1 MRVHLH
7 GRDRRISQVILGV
20 ALAAVIVVGAA
31 APVFAHAGL
40 LLASPAPGSGLPQAP
55 GEVVLRFSEPLDI
68 ALSRI
73 SITGPDGADGGQ
85 GQVLR
90 VTGDPNAMQRR
101 VGVLHVG
108 VYAVHW
114 RSVSALDGHAVSGTY
129 QFGIGTAVVGAESV
143 SDDPVS
149 SEGWAGLVARLL
161 TLGGLAVWFGASML
175 ARWRRLDA
183 RSRFRLARFR
193 RAAPVVVLIGTVLL
207 AVSSALRL
215 TGSLSALPSVL
226 SGNQSGWLRL
236 LILAAAGCGVVL
248 SGRRWAN
255 DFLVVA
261 AIGAE
266 AAAGHAAAAPYPV
279 VATVVFAV
287 HLAAVGVWLTAIV
300 MAVASGTD
308 VVRELSA
315 VAPLAVA
322 AAGTVAATGVV
333 AAAFEVDHVGALL
346 DTRYGEAV
354 LVKAS
359 VLVAMVLAGLVHRQ
373 LRRRPKAKSRQVRR
387 PVAAEAMLA
396 VGGLVVATVL
406 TGFPTPPREEAAAE
420 AATHTEATLTRVA
433 SGSAL
438 SLAAAD
444 GPFVIGLTLSP
455 PEPGPVTVLVTVVG
469 AEPGDGLRDAHLTG
483 ASESDPALDAPL
495 HSCGF
500 GCFTGNVALPS
511 DHWQLSVLA
520 TSNRGPLRFDTEV
533 TLPVADGT
541 SDLQRTRLVMNGLQS
556 AQLTETIRGSADGA
570 AQLTDY
576 VFGAPDRMRFDSSDG
591 TSAVFIGADSY
602 RRDAAS
608 KAWIPNKAGTPFSWP
623 SNFYDSYWS
632 GAMAIRRLGTTTV
645 DGTPTTVIA
654 FVRPDLPAW
663 FRVWVDASGRIR
675 HLEMRTDGHIMD
687 QGYDKFDAAEPV
699 TAPG

>member
-1 MRVHLH
+1 MHRD
-7 GRDRRISQVILGV
+7 GRDRRISQILLGIAVV
-20 ALAAVIVVGAA
+20 ALIVGGAA
-31 APVFAHAGL
+31 EPVFAHAGL
-40 LLASPAPGSGLPQAP
+40 LLASPAPGAGLPQAP

-73 SITGPDGADGGQ
+73 SIIGPDGADGGQ
-85 GQVLR
+85 GQTLG

-101 VGVLHVG
+101 LGVLHVG

-129 QFGIGTAVVGAESV
+129 QFGIGTAVLGAESV

-149 SEGWAGLVARLL
+149 SEGWAGLVGRLL

-175 ARWRRLDA
+175 AHWRRLDG
-183 RSRFRLARFR
+183 RPRDRLARFR
-193 RAAPVVVLIGTVLL
+193 RAAPVVVLIGTALL

-236 LILAAAGCGVVL
+236 LILAAAACGVVL

-255 DFLVVA
+255 DFLVAA

-279 VATVVFAV
+279 VATVVFTV
-287 HLAAVGVWLTAIV
+287 HLAAVGVWLTAIL
-300 MAVASGTD
+300 MAVASGAD

-322 AAGTVAATGVV
+322 AAGTVAVTGVV
-333 AAAFEVDHVGALL
+333 AAAFEVDHVGALV
-346 DTRYGEAV
+346 DTPYGEAV

-373 LRRRPKAKSRQVRR
+373 LRRQPKAKSQRVRR

-406 TGFPTPPREEAAAE
+406 TGFPTPPRQEAAAE
-420 AATHTEATLTRVA
+420 AAAHTDTTLARLA

-444 GPFVIGLTLSP
+444 GPFVVGLTLSP
-455 PEPGPVTVLVTVVG
+455 PEPGRVTVLVTVVG

-483 ASESDPALDAPL
+483 ASDSDPSIDAPL

-500 GCFTGNVALPS
+500 GCFTGNVVLPAA
-511 DHWQLSVLA
+511 HLQLSVLA
-520 TSNRGPLRFDTEV
+520 MSNRGPLRFDTGM
-533 TLPVADGT
+533 TLPVPDGT
-541 SDLQRTRLVMNGLQS
+541 SDLQRTRLAMNHLKS
-556 AQLTETIRGSADGA
+556 AQVTETIRGSADGA
-570 AQLTDY
+570 PQTTDY
-576 VFGAPDRMRFDSSDG
+576 VFASPDRARYDSSDG
-591 TSAVFIGADSY
+591 SSAVLIGADSY
-602 RRDAAS
+602 RRAPES
-608 KAWIPNKAGTPFSWP
+608 IVWIPNKEGTAFSWP
-623 SNFYDSYWS
+623 STFYDSYLS
-632 GAMAIRRLGTTTV
+632 GATAIRRLGTTTV
-645 DGTPTTVIA
+645 DGTPTTVLA

-675 HLEMRTDGHIMD
+675 HLEMRTEGHIMD
-687 QGYDKFDAAEPV
+687 QGYDKFDSAEPV

>member
-1 MRVHLH
+1 M
-7 GRDRRISQVILGV
+7 
-20 ALAAVIVVGAA
+20 
-31 APVFAHAGL
+31 FAHAGL

-85 GQVLR
+85 GQVLG

-101 VGVLHVG
+101 LGVLHVG
-108 VYAVHW
+108 AYAVHW

-129 QFGIGTAVVGAESV
+129 QFGIGTAVLGAESV

-149 SEGWAGLVARLL
+149 SEGWAGLLGRLL

-175 ARWRRLDA
+175 GRWRRLDGPP
-183 RSRFRLARFR
+183 RDRLARFR
-193 RAAPVVVLIGTVLL
+193 RAAPVAVLIGTGLL

-236 LILAAAGCGVVL
+236 LILAAAACGVVL
-248 SGRRWAN
+248 SGRRY
-255 DFLVVA
+255 DFLVAA

-279 VATVVFAV
+279 VATLVFAV
-287 HLAAVGVWLTAIV
+287 HLAAVGVWLTALI

-322 AAGTVAATGVV
+322 AAGTVAVTGVV
-333 AAAFEVDHVGALL
+333 AAAFEVDHVGALV
-346 DTRYGEAV
+346 DTPYGVAV

-373 LRRRPKAKSRQVRR
+373 LRHQPKAKSRRVRR

-420 AATHTEATLTRVA
+420 AAARTDATLARLA

-444 GPFVIGLTLSP
+444 GPFVVGLTLSP
-455 PEPGPVTVLVTVVG
+455 PEPGRVTVLVTVVG

-483 ASESDPALDAPL
+483 ASDSDPPIEAPL

-520 TSNRGPLRFDTEV
+520 MSNRGPLRFDTEV

-541 SDLQRTRLVMNGLQS
+541 TDLQRTRLVMNGLQS
-556 AQLTETIRGSADGA
+556 AQLTETIRGSADGPP
-570 AQLTDY
+570 QTTDY

-602 RRDAAS
+602 RRDTSS
-608 KAWIPNKAGTPFSWP
+608 KAWIPNKAGTAFSWP

-632 GAMAIRRLGTTTV
+632 GASAIRRLGTTTV
-645 DGTPTTVIA
+645 DGTPTTVLA

-663 FRVWVDASGRIR
+663 FRIWVDASGRIR
-675 HLEMRTDGHIMD
+675 HLEMRTEGHIMD
-687 QGYDKFDAAEPV
+687 QGYDKFDAAHPV